1 MELSSAIQNKYPV
14 TDQEAVEKFQE
25 EIIAGLKGKPKQL
38 PSKYFYDSCGDMLFQ
53 RIMDMPEYYL
63 TRCELEIF
71 RNKTTELA
79 AALTETGEPFDLI
92 ELGSGDA
99 TKSSYL
105 LQYLID
111 KGADFSYMP
120 IDISKNILTVLDNRL
135 KAEMPLLQIT
145 CLEGEYFDML
155 EKAQR
160 LSKRK
165 KVVLFLGSN
174 IGNMELAE
182 AHEFCRQLNTKLSK
196 GDVVLIGF
204 DLKKNP
210 STILDAYN
218 DKAGITAAFNLN
230 LLSRINRELGAD
242 FDIAQFQHFQTYD
255 PVSGACRSFLIS
267 LYDQVIKIAA
277 QALSFH
283 QDELIHMEVSQK
295 FSSSEIKQLAHD
307 TGFKSMHEI
316 TDEKH
321 WFLDAVWQVI

>member
-1 MELSSAIQNKYPV
+1 MELSSAIQNKYHV
-14 TDQEAVEKFQE
+14 TGKGAEEKFQA
-25 EIIAGLKGKPKQL
+25 EIIAGLTGNPKRL
-38 PSKYFYDSCGDMLFQ
+38 PSKYFYDSFGDKLFQ

-63 TRCELEIF
+63 TRCELDVF
-71 RNKTTELA
+71 RKKTAELA
-79 AALTETGEPFDLI
+79 AAISTHGEPFDLI
-92 ELGSGDA
+92 ELGAGDA

-111 KGADFSYMP
+111 SNADFSYMP
-120 IDISKNILTVLDNRL
+120 IDISKNILTVLDNKL
-135 KAEMPLLQIT
+135 KIAMPLLKIT

-155 EKAQR
+155 EEAQR

-182 AHEFCRQLNTKLSK
+182 AHEFCKQLNKKLAK
-196 GDVVLIGF
+196 DDIVLIGF

-210 STILDAYN
+210 NTILEAYN
-218 DKAGITAAFNLN
+218 DKTGITAAFNLN

-242 FDIAQFQHFQTYD
+242 FDIAQFQHYQTYN
-255 PVSGACRSFLIS
+255 PVTGACRSFLIS
-267 LYDQVIKIAA
+267 LHNQVVQIDGHT
-277 QALSFH
+277 LSFYR
-283 QDELIHMEVSQK
+283 DELIHMEISQK

-316 TDEKH
+316 TDDNH

>member
-1 MELSSAIQNKYPV
+1 MELSSAIQNKYHV
-14 TDQEAVEKFQE
+14 TGKGAEEKFQA
-25 EIIAGLKGKPKQL
+25 EIIAGLTGNPKRL
-38 PSKYFYDSCGDMLFQ
+38 PSKYFYDSFGDKLFQ

-63 TRCELEIF
+63 TRCELDLF
-71 RNKTTELA
+71 RSKTAELA
-79 AALTETGEPFDLI
+79 AAISTHGEPFDLI
-92 ELGSGDA
+92 ELGAGDA

-111 KGADFSYMP
+111 SNADFSYMP
-120 IDISKNILTVLDNRL
+120 IDISKNILTVLNNKL
-135 KAEMPLLQIT
+135 KGAMPLLKIT
-145 CLEGEYFDML
+145 CLQGEYFDML
-155 EKAQR
+155 EEAQR

-182 AHEFCRQLNTKLSK
+182 AHEFCKQLNRKLAK
-196 GDVVLIGF
+196 GDIVLIGF

-210 STILDAYN
+210 HTILEAYN
-218 DKAGITAAFNLN
+218 DRAGITAAFNLN

-242 FDIAQFQHFQTYD
+242 FDLKQFQHYQTYD
-255 PVSGACRSFLIS
+255 PVTGACRSFLIS
-267 LYDQVIKIAA
+267 LHDQMVQIEGHT
-277 QALSFH
+277 LSFYR
-283 QDELIHMEVSQK
+283 DELIHMEISQK

-316 TDEKH
+316 TDDNH

>member
-1 MELSSAIQNKYPV
+1 MELSSAIQNKYHV
-14 TDQEAVEKFQE
+14 TGKVAEEKFQA
-25 EIIAGLKGKPKQL
+25 EIIAGLTGNPKRL
-38 PSKYFYDSCGDMLFQ
+38 PSKYFYDSFGDKLFQ

-63 TRCELEIF
+63 TRCELDVF
-71 RNKTTELA
+71 RSKTAELA
-79 AALTETGEPFDLI
+79 AAISTHGEPFDLI
-92 ELGSGDA
+92 ELGAGDA

-111 KGADFSYMP
+111 SNADFSYMP
-120 IDISKNILTVLDNRL
+120 IDISKNILTVLNNKL
-135 KAEMPLLQIT
+135 KGAMPLLKIT
-145 CLEGEYFDML
+145 CLQGEYFDML
-155 EKAQR
+155 EEAQR

-182 AHEFCRQLNTKLSK
+182 AHEFCKQLNRKLAK
-196 GDVVLIGF
+196 GDIVLIGF

-210 STILDAYN
+210 HTILEAYN
-218 DKAGITAAFNLN
+218 DRAGITAAFNLN

-242 FDIAQFQHFQTYD
+242 FDIAQFQHYQTYD
-255 PVSGACRSFLIS
+255 PVTGACRSFLIS
-267 LYDQVIKIAA
+267 LHDQMVQIEGHT
-277 QALSFH
+277 LSFYR
-283 QDELIHMEVSQK
+283 DELIHMEISQK

-316 TDEKH
+316 TDDNH

>member
-1 MELSSAIQNKYPV
+1 MELSSAIQNKYHV
-14 TDQEAVEKFQE
+14 TGQGAEEKFQA
-25 EIIAGLKGKPKQL
+25 EIIAGLTGNPKRL
-38 PSKYFYDSCGDMLFQ
+38 PSKYFYDSFGDKLFQ

-63 TRCELEIF
+63 TRCELDIF
-71 RNKTTELA
+71 RSKTAELA
-79 AALTETGEPFDLI
+79 AAISTHGEPFDLI
-92 ELGSGDA
+92 ELGAGDA

-111 KGADFSYMP
+111 SNADFSYMP
-120 IDISKNILTVLDNRL
+120 IDISKNILTVLDNKL
-135 KAEMPLLQIT
+135 KIAMPLLKII

-155 EKAQR
+155 EEAQR

-174 IGNMELAE
+174 IGNMELSE
-182 AHEFCRQLNTKLSK
+182 AHRFCKQLNKKLAK
-196 GDVVLIGF
+196 GDIVLIGF

-210 STILDAYN
+210 HTILEAYN

-242 FDIAQFQHFQTYD
+242 FDLKQFQHYQTYD

-267 LYDQVIKIAA
+267 LHNQVVQIDG
-277 QALSFH
+277 QTLSFYR
-283 QDELIHMEVSQK
+283 DELIHMEVSQK
-295 FSSSEIKQLAHD
+295 FSSSEIKQLAQD
-307 TGFKSMHEI
+307 TGFKSIHEI
-316 TDEKH
+316 TDDKH